1 MTRRYHIR
9 TGGATNLLVLL
20 VVTSIILVAGLFAML
35 LWVTQIP
42 TTPGRQ
48 NIDGDPNAL
57 TVFCAAGL
65 RYPVDQIAADYTATY
80 GTPIQ
85 LQYGGSNTM
94 LSQLEV
100 GQNADLYIAADE
112 SYTQIAQA
120 KGIVRERLPI
130 ATQRPV
136 IVINKNSKQDIKTVA
151 DLYRNKTRYA
161 IGDPHATAIGAKT
174 KKALT
179 PSGEWPALLHGAT
192 VLKPTV
198 NEIASAVA
206 LGSIDAGIVWDSTA
220 AQYNGLRVVHDPLL
234 ERDLAHIEIAVT
246 DYTQHPTSALQFAR
260 YVTAADRGLNIFS
273 QRGFDVIAGD
283 SWFDKPHLTFFVGA
297 VNRRAVENAV
307 RAFEA
312 REGVSV
318 NTVYNGCGIL
328 TAQMRAL
335 HDNSSV
341 DFPDSFMA
349 CDTYYM
355 DTVGDLFM
363 ESVNVSDT
371 DIVLVVKKGNP
382 KSIRQ
387 LSDLLLPGIRVAIG
401 HPRQCTIGALSQKLL
416 ADAGL
421 QAILSQSGNIV
432 TETTS
437 SALLLPNVVTGAAD
451 VAIAYR
457 ADADAVG
464 SDVDVIAINSADAK
478 AIQPFGISKQSSVKR
493 LSSRLFDSIS
503 QAKAD
508 FLKHGFGWQLAE
520 GARPSITEARST
532 ESESVGNNSPSN

>member
-1 MTRRYHIR
+1 MARRYHIR
-9 TGGATNLLVLL
+9 TGGATNLLTLL
-20 VVTSIILVAGLFAML
+20 VVASIVLVAGLLAML
-35 LWVTQIP
+35 NWVAKIP
-42 TTPGRQ
+42 QAPGRQ
-48 NIDGDPNAL
+48 NFDGDLNAL

-80 GTPIQ
+80 GTPIRI
-85 LQYGGSNTM
+85 QYGGSNTM

-100 GQNADLYIAADE
+100 GQNADLYIAADD
-112 SYTQIAQA
+112 SYTQIAQT
-120 KGIVRERLPI
+120 KGIVHERIPI

-136 IVINKNSKQDIKTVA
+136 IVINKNSNLDIKNVT
-151 DLYRNKTRYA
+151 DLHRNNTRYA
-161 IGDPHATAIGAKT
+161 IGDPQATAVGAKT
-174 KKALT
+174 KKAIDL
-179 PSGEWPALLHGAT
+179 SGEWAALLAGAT

-198 NEIASAVA
+198 NEIASAVS
-206 LGSIDAGIVWDSTA
+206 LGSVDAGIVWDSTA
-220 AQYNGLRVVHDPLL
+220 AQYSDLRVVRDSLL
-234 ERDLAHIEIAVT
+234 EGDPAQIEIAVT

-260 YVTAADRGLNIFS
+260 YVTATDRGLKVFS
-273 QRGFDVIAGD
+273 QRGFNVTAGD
-283 SWFDKPHLTFFVGA
+283 RWSEKPQLTFFVGA

-307 RAFEA
+307 IAFEA
-312 REGVSV
+312 REGISV

-335 HDNSSV
+335 HENSSM

-382 KSIRQ
+382 KNIQQ
-387 LSDLLLPGIRVAIG
+387 LSDLLRPGMRVALG
-401 HPRQCTIGALSQKLL
+401 QPRQCTIGALSRKLL
-416 ADAGL
+416 EDAGL
-421 QAILSQSGNIV
+421 QTSLSQSGNIV

-437 SALLLPNVVTGAAD
+437 SALLLPNIVTGAAD

-457 ADADAVG
+457 ADADVAG
-464 SDVDVIAINSADAK
+464 SDVEVIGIDSALAK
-478 AIQPFGISKQSSVKR
+478 AIQPFGISKQSNVKR

-503 QAKAD
+503 HAKAD

-520 GARPSITEARST
+520 GARPSITETQSSD
-532 ESESVGNNSPSN
+532 SESIKDISPSN